1 MDQQKTG
8 ALLRA
13 LRREKGVTQEQLAER
28 LCVSNRTVSR
38 WENGNNLPD
47 FAVLI
52 ELASYYDVTVDEILR
67 GERAAAPQP
76 PQAQDVLYRIAA
88 YTQGEREAF
97 ARRLHGL
104 LTAGA
109 ASGVLYGALLALGL
123 AEDGPFAPVA
133 SFALGL
139 ACGTLLVCALLTGR
153 HAAGLRRVKLR
164 LMRREA

>member
-52 ELASYYDVTVDEILR
+52 YYDVTVDEILR

-76 PQAQDVLYRIAA
+76 PQAQDALYRIAA

>member
-76 PQAQDVLYRIAA
+76 PQAQDALYRIAA

-109 ASGVLYGALLALGL
+109 ACGVLYGALLALGL

>member
-76 PQAQDVLYRIAA
+76 PQAQDALYRIAA

-109 ASGVLYGALLALGL
+109 ASGVLYGALLTLGL

>member
-1 MDQQKTG
+1 MNQQKTG

-76 PQAQDVLYRIAA
+76 PQAQDALYRIAA

>member
-52 ELASYYDVTVDEILR
+52 EI
-67 GERAAAPQP
+67 GRAH
-76 PQAQDVLYRIAA
+76 V
-88 YTQGEREAF
+88 
-97 ARRLHGL
+97 
-104 LTAGA
+104 
-109 ASGVLYGALLALGL
+109 
-123 AEDGPFAPVA
+123 
-133 SFALGL
+133 
-139 ACGTLLVCALLTGR
+139 
-153 HAAGLRRVKLR
+153 
-164 LMRREA
+164 

>member
-8 ALLRA
+8 A

-52 ELASYYDVTVDEILR
+52 ELAAYHDVTVDEILR

-76 PQAQDVLYRIAA
+76 RRRRTRCIASRP
-88 YTQGEREAF
+88 TRRGSERPSP
-97 ARRLHGL
+97 GGC
-104 LTAGA
+104 TA
-109 ASGVLYGALLALGL
+109 
-123 AEDGPFAPVA
+123 
-133 SFALGL
+133 
-139 ACGTLLVCALLTGR
+139 C
-153 HAAGLRRVKLR
+153 
-164 LMRREA
+164 

>member
-52 ELASYYDVTVDEILR
+52 ELASYHDVTVDEILR

-76 PQAQDVLYRIAA
+76 PQAQDALYRIAA

-109 ASGVLYGALLALGL
+109 ACGVLYGALLTLGL

-133 SFALGL
+133 SFADRKS
-139 ACGTLLVCALLTGR
+139 V
-153 HAAGLRRVKLR
+153 V
-164 LMRREA
+164 

>member
-76 PQAQDVLYRIAA
+76 PQAQDALYRIAA

>member
-1 MDQQKTG
+1 M
-8 ALLRA
+8 
-13 LRREKGVTQEQLAER
+13 
-28 LCVSNRTVSR
+28 
-38 WENGNNLPD
+38 
-47 FAVLI
+47 LI
-52 ELASYYDVTVDEILR
+52 ELAAYYDVAVDEILR

-76 PQAQDVLYRIAA
+76 PQAQDALYRIAA

>member
-52 ELASYYDVTVDEILR
+52 ELASYHDVTVDEILR

-76 PQAQDVLYRIAA
+76 PQAQDALYRIAA

>member
-1 MDQQKTG
+1 MDFDFIRSQCVGKAMMNYLGCSCTFFEPMDDDDPIMD
-8 ALLRA
+8 AYHRA
-13 LRREKGVTQEQLAER
+13 RQEGSREGFV
-28 LCVSNRTVSR
+28 
-38 WENGNNLPD
+38 P
-47 FAVLI
+47 VL
-52 ELASYYDVTVDEILR
+52 VTVDEILR

-76 PQAQDVLYRIAA
+76 PQAQDALYRIAA

-133 SFALGL
+133 SSRGL
-139 ACGTLLVCALLTGR
+139 SSVPMWQVL
-153 HAAGLRRVKLR
+153 
-164 LMRREA
+164 

>member
-38 WENGNNLPD
+38 WESGNNLPD

-52 ELASYYDVTVDEILR
+52 ELAAYYDVTVDEILR

-76 PQAQDVLYRIAA
+76 PQAQDALYRIAA

>member
-52 ELASYYDVTVDEILR
+52 ELAAYYNVTVDEILR

-76 PQAQDVLYRIAA
+76 PQAQDALYRIAA

-109 ASGVLYGALLALGL
+109 ACGVLYGALLALGL

-139 ACGTLLVCALLTGR
+139 ACGALLVCALLTGR